1 MAGMPVF
8 GAVIVLS
15 LLINKL
21 GEKMTGSQ
29 EL

>member
-1 MAGMPVF
+1 MAGCSF